1 MPLERIERSRVPA
14 ITPVMESIRS
24 TVQTGG
30 MEKQST
36 VLGKLAKVRQADG
49 DIERTSNKIT
59 PIDYSTYRAKSF
71 NSRVRFLVMHYTAA
85 DFKTSVDLLTHGAAS
100 AHYLV
105 PDPSDPSYREAGNK
119 DVKIFNLVDEK
130 ERAWHAGESSWRG
143 RNNLNDSSI
152 GIEIVN
158 QATDDGK
165 GHFTF
170 PPFNP
175 QQISAVKELAANI
188 IQRYPDISPNN
199 VVGHSDIA
207 PGRKSDPGAAFPW
220 QQFSEAGVG
229 AWYDESIKA
238 KYMTQF
244 SQKMP
249 STNDI
254 ISKLKT
260 YGYDVAGVT
269 QDLVRAFQL
278 HFRPTNYSGEI
289 DTETAAILYALVD
302 KYSEPLRNH
311 DAILKNT

>member
-1 MPLERIERSRVPA
+1 MPLERIERTTLPA
-14 ITPVMESIRS
+14 ITPVMASSRS
-24 TVQTGG
+24 VVQTDG
-30 MEKQST
+30 MEKQSR
-36 VLGKLAKVRQADG
+36 VLGKLSAVCQADG
-49 DIERTSNKIT
+49 DVERTENKVT
-59 PIDYSTYRAKSF
+59 PIDYNTYRAIKNF

-85 DFKTSVDLLTHGAAS
+85 DFKTSANLLTHGAAS

-105 PDPSDPSYREAGNK
+105 PDPCDPSYRKTGNT

-130 ERAWHAGESSWRG
+130 DRAWHAGVSFWCG

-170 PPFNP
+170 PPFHP
-175 QQISAVKELAANI
+175 QQISAVKQLATNI
-188 IQRYPDISPNN
+188 LRRYPDISPNN

-220 QQFSEAGVG
+220 RQFYESGIG
-229 AWYDESIKA
+229 AWYDESTKA
-238 KYMTQF
+238 KYMAQF

-254 ISKLKT
+254 ISKLKA
-260 YGYDVAGVT
+260 YGYDTTKAASHNGLK
-269 QDLVRAFQL
+269 DLLRALQL
-278 HFRPTNYSGEI
+278 HFRPTDYSGRVDI
-289 DTETAAILYALVD
+289 ETVAILYALAE
-302 KYSEPLRNH
+302 KYS
-311 DAILKNT
+311 